1 MTTYEKLRHL
11 VIGAPLDPLS
21 QSTRQHIALAAFLAW
36 VGLGAD
42 GLSSSAYG
50 PEEAFRALGAHT
62 HLGLYMALATAATVF
77 IISLAYN
84 QVIELFP
91 TGGGGYRV
99 ATSLIGPR
107 AGLVSGAALIV
118 DYVLTISIS
127 VASGVDALFSLLPA
141 SAGAFKLG
149 TELGLVAL
157 LLVLNLRGMKESIR
171 ILLPIF
177 LGFFITHA
185 FLISYGI
192 LGHSQGLALVVPDAL
207 AETKQLAHD
216 IGWAAALSLFLRA
229 YSLGGGTYT
238 GIEAVS
244 NNVHTLREPRV
255 RTGKLT
261 MFYMAASLAFTAG
274 GIILLYLLWHAQPVE
289 GQTLNAVVFGTI
301 IDSFGLPSTFNQPAL
316 LVVLVTEAGLLF
328 VAANTGFLGG
338 PQVLSNMA
346 GDSWL
351 PHQFRHLSTRLVT
364 QNGILIMG
372 LAALVILLWSRGSVD
387 LLVVL
392 YSINVFL
399 TFTLSLLGL
408 CIYWWRARATDWR
421 WLHRFAFSALG
432 LCVTAGILG
441 ITTIEKFG
449 EGGWVT
455 VVITSLVIGICFAIH
470 RHYDWVK
477 ARLKEVDEVFSA
489 AQCPKCGN
497 PPKLDPEAPTA
508 VFMVGSSR
516 GGGIHTLLWVQ
527 RLFPNHFKNFIFISA
542 KAVDAQSYGGA
553 EQIAGLKAALDRAL
567 SFYVDYSHA
576 NGLAATARFSLGT
589 DRVEEL
595 VKLAE
600 ETQREYANCVFF
612 TSKLVFR
619 NENWV
624 TRLLHNQ
631 TALALQRR
639 LHLNGMQMVI
649 MPMQL

>member
-1 MTTYEKLRHL
+1 MIPYAKLRRA

-21 QSTRQHIALAAFLAW
+21 QTTRQHIALAAFIAW

-62 HLGLYMALATAATVF
+62 HLGLFMALATAATVF
-77 IISLAYN
+77 VIALAYN

-118 DYVLTISIS
+118 DYVLTIAIS

-141 SAGAFKLG
+141 AIGHFKLA
-149 TELGLVAL
+149 TELLLVAL
-157 LLVLNLRGMKESIR
+157 LLVLNMRGMKESIR
-171 ILLPIF
+171 LLLPIF
-177 LGFFITHA
+177 VGFCITHLL
-185 FLISYGI
+185 LIVYGV
-192 LGHSQGLALVVPDAL
+192 LGHSQGLTLVVPDAL
-207 AETKQLAHD
+207 GESKKLVHD
-216 IGWAAALSLFLRA
+216 IGWVAALSLFLRA

-244 NNVHTLREPRV
+244 NNVQTLREPVV

-261 MFYMAASLAFTAG
+261 MFYMALSLAFTAG
-274 GIILLYLLWHAQPVE
+274 GIILLYLLWQAKPVE
-289 GQTLNAVVFGTI
+289 GQTLNAVVFGSI
-301 IDSFGLPSTFNQPAL
+301 IDSLGMSSGVNQVAL
-316 LVVLVTEAGLLF
+316 LLVLLFEAGLLF

-338 PQVLSNMA
+338 PAVLSNMA
-346 GDSWL
+346 ADSWL

-364 QNGILIMG
+364 QNGIVIMG
-372 LAALVILLWSRGSVD
+372 LAALGILLWSGGKVD

-399 TFTLSLLGL
+399 TFSLSLLGL
-408 CIYWWRARATDWR
+408 CIYWWRKRKTDARWSY
-421 WLHRFAFSALG
+421 RFVLSGLG
-432 LCVTAGILG
+432 LAVTSGILVV
-441 ITTIEKFG
+441 TTVEKFG

-455 VVITSLVIGICFAIH
+455 VVITSLVISLCLAIH
-470 RHYDWVK
+470 RHYDEVK
-477 ARLKEVDEVFSA
+477 ARLKEVDEIFSA
-489 AQCPKCGN
+489 ERCAACEN
-497 PPKLDPEAPTA
+497 PPPLVPEAPTA
-508 VFMVGSSR
+508 VFLVGSSR
-516 GGGIHTLLWVQ
+516 GGGLHTVLWVQ
-527 RLFPNHFKNFIFISA
+527 RLFPDHFKNFVFLSA

-553 EQIAGLKAALDRAL
+553 EQIKKLETALKRSL
-567 SFYVDYSHA
+567 SFYVDYCHA
-576 NGLAATARFSLGT
+576 NGLAATARFALGT
-589 DRVEEL
+589 DRVDQL

-600 ETQREYANCVFF
+600 EVQREFPNSVFF

-619 NENWV
+619 NESWF

-631 TALALQRR
+631 TALALQQR

-649 MPMQL
+649 LPMQL

>member
-1 MTTYEKLRHL
+1 VIQYEKIREW

-21 QSTRQHIALAAFLAW
+21 QSTRQHIALAAFIAW

-50 PEEAFRALGAHT
+50 PEEAFKALGEHT
-62 HLGLYMALATAATVF
+62 QLGLYMAIATAATVF

-118 DYVLTISIS
+118 DYVLTIAIS
-127 VASGVDALFSLLPA
+127 VASGVDALFSLLPTAA
-141 SAGAFKLG
+141 SQLKLG
-149 TELGLVAL
+149 TELVLVVV
-157 LLVLNLRGMKESIR
+157 LLVMNMRGMKESIR

-177 LGFFITHA
+177 LGFFVTHV
-185 FLISYGI
+185 FLIAYGI
-192 LGHSQGLALVVPDAL
+192 LGHSQGLTLVVPDAL
-207 AETKQLAHD
+207 AETSKLAHD
-216 IGWAAALSLFLRA
+216 IGWVAALSLFLRA

-244 NNVHTLREPRV
+244 NNVQTLREPVV

-274 GIILLYLLWHAQPVE
+274 GIILLYLLWNAQPVE
-289 GQTLNAVVFGTI
+289 GQTLNAVVFGSI
-301 IDSFGLPSTFNQPAL
+301 LESFGLPASFNQVSL
-316 LVVLVTEAGLLF
+316 SLVLFFEAGLLF

-338 PQVLSNMA
+338 PSVLSNMA
-346 GDSWL
+346 CDSWL

-364 QNGILIMG
+364 QNGIVIMG
-372 LAALVILLWSRGSVD
+372 IAALVILLWSRGKVD

-399 TFTLSLLGL
+399 TFSLSLLGL
-408 CIYWWRARATDWR
+408 CIYWWRARATDNR
-421 WLHRFAFSALG
+421 WVFRFSLSVVG
-432 LCVTAGILG
+432 LVVTSSILAV
-441 ITTIEKFG
+441 TTVEKFG

-455 VVITSLVIGICFAIH
+455 VVITSVVIGLCLAIH
-470 RHYDWVK
+470 HHYDWVK
-477 ARLKEVDEVFSA
+477 ARLKEVDEIFTA
-489 AQCPKCGN
+489 AQCPKCAD
-497 PPKLDPEAPTA
+497 PPPLVPEAPTA
-508 VFMVGSSR
+508 VFIVGSSR
-516 GGGIHTLLWVQ
+516 GGGIHTVLWVQ
-527 RLFPNHFKNFIFISA
+527 RLFPNHFRNFIFISA
-542 KAVDAQSYGGA
+542 KAVDRQSYGGP
-553 EQIAGLKAALDRAL
+553 EQIEGLRTALDKAL
-567 SFYVDYSHA
+567 AFYVDYCHA
-576 NGLAATARFSLGT
+576 NDLAATARFSLGT
-589 DRVEEL
+589 DRVDEL

-600 ETQREYANCVFF
+600 EIQREYPNCVFF

-619 NENWV
+619 SENWL

-631 TALALQRR
+631 TALALQRK
-639 LHLNGMQMVI
+639 LHLSGMQMVI
-649 MPMQL
+649 LPMQL

>member
-11 VIGAPLDPLS
+11 VIGKPLDPFS
-21 QSTRQHIALAAFLAW
+21 ASTRQHIALAAFLAW

-50 PEEAFRALGAHT
+50 PEEAFKALGAHT

-118 DYVLTISIS
+118 DYVLTIAISI
-127 VASGVDALFSLLPA
+127 ASGVDALFSLLPA
-141 SAGAFKLG
+141 SVGAFKLG
-149 TELGLVAL
+149 TELFLVTVL
-157 LLVLNLRGMKESIR
+157 LMLNLRGMRESIR
-171 ILLPIF
+171 VLLPIF
-177 LGFFITHA
+177 LGFIVTHVILIT
-185 FLISYGI
+185 YGI
-192 LGHSQGLALVVPDAL
+192 FGHSQGLTLVVPDAVGDTRAL
-207 AETKQLAHD
+207 VHD
-216 IGWAAALSLFLRA
+216 IGWVAALSLFLRA

-244 NNVHTLREPRV
+244 NNVQTLREPIV

-261 MFYMAASLAFTAG
+261 MFYMATSLAFTAG
-274 GIILLYLLWHAQPVE
+274 GIILLYLLWQAAPVD
-289 GQTLNAVVFGTI
+289 GQTLNAVVFGSI
-301 IDSFGLPSTFNQPAL
+301 LESFGFGPGFNQIGL
-316 LVVLVTEAGLLF
+316 SVVLATEAGLLF

-338 PQVLSNMA
+338 PRVLSNMA
-346 GDSWL
+346 ADSWL

-364 QNGILIMG
+364 QNGIVIMG
-372 LAALVILLWSRGSVD
+372 LAALVIVLWSRGSVD

-408 CIYWWRARATDWR
+408 CIYWWRARATDRR
-421 WLHRFAFSALG
+421 WLHRLAFSGIG
-432 LCVTAGILG
+432 LAVTAGILG
-441 ITTIEKFG
+441 VTLVEKFG

-455 VVITSLVIGICFAIH
+455 VVITSLVIAICLAIH

-477 ARLKEVDEVFSA
+477 ARLKDVDEIFSA
-489 AQCPKCGN
+489 APCPKLEN
-497 PPKLDPEAPTA
+497 PPPLDSEAPSA

-516 GGGIHTLLWVQ
+516 GGGIHTVLWVQ
-527 RLFPNHFKNFIFISA
+527 RLFPNHFRNFIFISA

-553 EQIAGLKAALDRAL
+553 KQIEKMRSALDRAL
-567 SFYVDYSHA
+567 SFYVNYCNA

-589 DRVEEL
+589 DRVDEL

-600 ETQREYANCVFF
+600 EIQKEYANCVFF

-639 LHLNGMQMVI
+639 LHLSGMQMVI
-649 MPMQL
+649 LPMQL